1 MESIKISL
9 ADAAQK
15 LGDSVDYLLA
25 QAEAEQL
32 DVFAR
37 LQPFTAKMGT
47 YPHKTDIYDNQ
58 TRSTATHEYTALLP
72 AQIQALRAGRQIEI
86 KVIRPEG
93 FENGYSI
100 PSLSEEPLLYWLDNP
115 QQIGIE
121 SIFLNW
127 RDEPKQT
134 APAITQHKQRIN
146 TLDAPITKAIERAN
160 STSTADVFLQLR
172 EMALG
177 NVLPFTG
184 AIENGALF
192 YTNDDGNIS
201 ALSKA
206 ALGKRL
212 ARKKSH

>member
-25 QAEAEQL
+25 KAEAEQL

-37 LQPFTAKMGT
+37 LQPFTAKLGM

-58 TRSTATHEYTALLP
+58 TRSTATTKYTVLLP
-72 AQIQALRAGRQIEI
+72 AQIAALRAGKQIEI
-86 KVIRPEG
+86 KVVRPEG

-100 PSLSEEPLLYWLDNP
+100 PSLSEELLLYWLDNP

-127 RDEPKQT
+127 RDESKQT
-134 APAITQHKQRIN
+134 DSISQEMPEGSMKPANNWDEHGLQRLLSESREAGMTHKILADRYGVSRQRIGMLLKN
-146 TLDAPITKAIERAN
+146 ARPKKRNAFSGFADSN
-160 STSTADVFLQLR
+160 S
-172 EMALG
+172 
-177 NVLPFTG
+177 
-184 AIENGALF
+184 
-192 YTNDDGNIS
+192 
-201 ALSKA
+201 
-206 ALGKRL
+206 
-212 ARKKSH
+212 KK